1 MTRYS
6 RSVSIARHSASLR
19 TTSNSAADALRARTL
34 AASAV
39 ERNDRRFMAVSLLQD
54 RAPLT
59 RPRPDPLVSAA
70 EAPCPSHESHRS
82 TGWCPWSTHGPD
94 CRLVPRYGGSTP
106 SLEPKARS
114 LTKG

>member
-39 ERNDRRFMAVSLLQD
+39 ERNDRRFMAVSLLHD
-54 RAPLT
+54 RAPLDRGRGPT
-59 RPRPDPLVSAA
+59 LSSARQK
-70 EAPCPSHESHRS
+70 HRAHRMNH
-82 TGWCPWSTHGPD
+82 TG
-94 CRLVPRYGGSTP
+94 RLVGVRDRHTALIAALFPDMEGRP
-106 SLEPKARS
+106 LHLNRKRVR
-114 LTKG
+114 